1 MAKGNSAHRWEE
13 AGICILQLAQL
24 VLPPSTPPRQVA
36 VVMSM
41 ISSTLRQYGHGFACQ
56 LWTKAPTRYRSSTLD
71 AMLKTGLNPAIV
83 IDHAVPLAVICR
95 QIVRAVRDDSA
106 AAISAAGAGNPYTL
120 TYPVDRVGAGALR
133 MLIGEWIQLVE
144 VLKSED
150 NLLTTR
156 GFREKM
162 PKVIN
167 AFGLQV
173 DWELGDHPMSRYI
186 AAPIALT
193 EVPLQIPPNA
203 DPVLMQARAYIAD
216 KGW

>member
-1 MAKGNSAHRWEE
+1 
-13 AGICILQLAQL
+13 
-24 VLPPSTPPRQVA
+24 
-36 VVMSM
+36 MSM
-41 ISSTLRQYGHGFACQ
+41 ISNTLRQYGHGFSCQ
-56 LWTKAPTRYRSSTLD
+56 LWTKAPKRYRSSALD
-71 AMLKTGLNPAIV
+71 AMLKAGANPAIV

-106 AAISAAGAGNPYTL
+106 VAIGAGAGNPFTL

-150 NLLTTR
+150 DLLTTS

-167 AFGLQV
+167 AVGLQV

-186 AAPIALT
+186 AVPIALT

-203 DPVLMQARAYIAD
+203 DPVLRYLLEVGRYR
-216 KGW
+216 K